1 MSWKEIYEKW
11 KNFDELDASVRQEL
25 TAMEN
30 DEEAIREAFYKD
42 INFGTAGMR
51 GLLGPG
57 INRLNIYTVRRAS
70 EGLAQVMKHYGQEAI
85 DRGVAIAYDGRH
97 RSLEFANEA
106 ARVLGKYGIKCYI
119 FEGVRPTPEL
129 SFTIRHLHTFT
140 GIMVTASH
148 NNKHYNGYKVY
159 GQDGGQMPPEDADA
173 LVNYVKDVDMLK
185 IEVAD
190 LEDMKAKG
198 LYQVIGNDVD
208 QAYLSEL
215 KEVIINPAIIDDM
228 KDKVTIVYTPLQGT
242 GQLLMEQALERAG
255 FENIIYV
262 EEQKEPNADFSTLD
276 EPNPEYPEAFT
287 YSVRYGKKHH
297 ADLLIATDPDA
308 DRMGAAAL
316 MPDGSYQIITGN
328 QIGALLTHYILTAK
342 KQEGHL
348 PANGV
353 IVKSIVSS
361 ELPAIIAKSFNI
373 ETVNTLTG
381 FKFIAEKIHQYEE
394 TGEHTFLFGFEESYG
409 YLIKP
414 FARDKDAVQAALLF
428 AEVGAY
434 YKDQG
439 KTVYDGLMDLYKEY
453 GYFLE
458 KTIPVKLEGQ
468 AGAEKIEKI
477 MSGLREENLSSIA
490 NTKVVWTEDFLTGEK
505 RYAEGKV
512 ETFEMS
518 RSNVLKYHL
527 EEGSWIAVRPSGTE
541 PKIKF
546 YIGARADSKEEA
558 EEKVSRYAQVMKE
571 LSK

>member
-1 MSWKEIYEKW
+1 
-11 KNFDELDASVRQEL
+11 
-25 TAMEN
+25 
-30 DEEAIREAFYKD
+30 
-42 INFGTAGMR
+42 
-51 GLLGPG
+51 
-57 INRLNIYTVRRAS
+57 
-70 EGLAQVMKHYGQEAI
+70 
-85 DRGVAIAYDGRH
+85 
-97 RSLEFANEA
+97 
-106 ARVLGKYGIKCYI
+106 
-119 FEGVRPTPEL
+119 
-129 SFTIRHLHTFT
+129 
-140 GIMVTASH
+140 
-148 NNKHYNGYKVY
+148 
-159 GQDGGQMPPEDADA
+159 
-173 LVNYVKDVDMLK
+173 
-185 IEVAD
+185 
-190 LEDMKAKG
+190 MKAKG

-242 GQLLMEQALERAG
+242 GQLLMEQMLERAG

-342 KQEGHL
+342 KQEDHL

-373 ETVNTLTG
+373 ETVSTLTG

-434 YKDQG
+434 YKAQG

>member
-1 MSWKEIYEKW
+1 
-11 KNFDELDASVRQEL
+11 
-25 TAMEN
+25 
-30 DEEAIREAFYKD
+30 
-42 INFGTAGMR
+42 
-51 GLLGPG
+51 
-57 INRLNIYTVRRAS
+57 
-70 EGLAQVMKHYGQEAI
+70 
-85 DRGVAIAYDGRH
+85 
-97 RSLEFANEA
+97 
-106 ARVLGKYGIKCYI
+106 
-119 FEGVRPTPEL
+119 
-129 SFTIRHLHTFT
+129 
-140 GIMVTASH
+140 
-148 NNKHYNGYKVY
+148 
-159 GQDGGQMPPEDADA
+159 MPPEDADA

-242 GQLLMEQALERAG
+242 GQLLMEQMLERAG

-381 FKFIAEKIHQYEE
+381 FKFIAEKIHKYEE

-434 YKDQG
+434 YKAQG

>member
-1 MSWKEIYEKW
+1 
-11 KNFDELDASVRQEL
+11 
-25 TAMEN
+25 
-30 DEEAIREAFYKD
+30 
-42 INFGTAGMR
+42 
-51 GLLGPG
+51 
-57 INRLNIYTVRRAS
+57 
-70 EGLAQVMKHYGQEAI
+70 
-85 DRGVAIAYDGRH
+85 
-97 RSLEFANEA
+97 
-106 ARVLGKYGIKCYI
+106 
-119 FEGVRPTPEL
+119 
-129 SFTIRHLHTFT
+129 
-140 GIMVTASH
+140 
-148 NNKHYNGYKVY
+148 
-159 GQDGGQMPPEDADA
+159 
-173 LVNYVKDVDMLK
+173 
-185 IEVAD
+185 
-190 LEDMKAKG
+190 
-198 LYQVIGNDVD
+198 
-208 QAYLSEL
+208 
-215 KEVIINPAIIDDM
+215 
-228 KDKVTIVYTPLQGT
+228 
-242 GQLLMEQALERAG
+242 MEQALERAG

-342 KQEGHL
+342 KQEDHL

-434 YKDQG
+434 YKAQG